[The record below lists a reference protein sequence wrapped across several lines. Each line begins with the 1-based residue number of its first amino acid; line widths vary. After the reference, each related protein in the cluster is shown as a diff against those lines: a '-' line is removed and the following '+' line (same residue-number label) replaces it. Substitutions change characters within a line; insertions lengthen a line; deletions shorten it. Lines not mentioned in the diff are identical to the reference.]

1 MEDVP
6 DARALR
12 EVLGMLDIPAIE
24 LVRTKEADFKAAG
37 LSRDSTDEELI
48 SAMTAH
54 PKLIERPVVI
64 ADGRAALGRPPERVL
79 DIL

>member
-1 MEDVP
+1 MP